1 MIARI
6 RQNMYVVCKWLA
18 SAGRARFNVPRLRC
32 LIIILAG
39 FILPAQ
45 AAETLP
51 DALQKLMQTSGFE
64 NGHWGLLVV
73 DAGTKQVIYEQNA
86 DQMFCPASVTKLF
99 STAAALEKLGPDF
112 RFETPVRRKGEVVA
126 DGVLKGDLILV
137 ASGDMAMGGRTGPDG
152 KMLYEDNDHT
162 YGGDVA
168 HLVKADALHGLKELA
183 RGVAKSGIKEVSGNV
198 LVDDR
203 LFAPAASSGSGP
215 RSVSSIT
222 INDNMV
228 DMVISAG
235 KKAGDLAEYKMVPE
249 NRVMAVDFQVKTV
262 EKGKPLSVTIRTLGP
277 RSVTVYGS
285 VPEGHKDLLRNFEVA
300 EPASWARSLFIECLR
315 AEGVKVTSSSLAVQN
330 VLDLPSKAE
339 VAALPKVAE
348 YDSLPLAEN
357 IKVILK
363 VSHNLHASTLP
374 LLLALA
380 DGKTELSDGLRAE
393 GQILRGLGVKPEA
406 ISFGGGAGGAR
417 ADLVTPRAT
426 VDLLLAMQ
434 SRPGFN
440 AFYTGLPILGRDGTL
455 AKAVEMQ
462 SPARGHVRA
471 KTGTYY
477 VDNEL
482 NGRMMLTSKA
492 LGGYIETA
500 HDRKLAFALFVNQ
513 VPMRPAQGSEKPAV
527 SAIAAGVLLG
537 KISEWIYLNCPAK

>member
-1 MIARI
+1 MP
-6 RQNMYVVCKWLA
+6 K
-18 SAGRARFNVPRLRC
+18 RC
-32 LIIILAG
+32 ILT
-39 FILPAQ
+39 ILLVGLSFPIH
-45 AAETLP
+45 AAEPLP

-64 NGHWGLLVV
+64 HGHWGLLVV

-99 STAAALEKLGPDF
+99 STAAALEKLGPDY
-112 RFETPVRRKGEVVA
+112 RFVTPVRRKGEIGA
-126 DGVLKGDLILV
+126 DGVLKGDLVLV

-183 RGVAKSGIKEVSGNV
+183 RGVAKSGIKEIGGNV

-215 RSVSSIT
+215 RNVSAIT

-235 KKAGDLAEYKMVPE
+235 KKVGDLAEYKMVPE
-249 NRVMAVDFQVKTV
+249 NRVLAVDFQVKTV
-262 EKGKPLSVTIRTLGP
+262 EKGKPVSVTIRTLGP
-277 RSVTVYGS
+277 RSVSVYGS

-315 AEGVKVTSSSLAVQN
+315 AEGVKVTASPMAMQQ
-330 VLDLPSKAE
+330 VLDLPSKVE

-348 YDSLPLAEN
+348 YVSLPLAEN

-380 DGKTELSDGLRAE
+380 DGKTELTDGLRAE

-434 SRPGFN
+434 NRPGFN
-440 AFYTGLPILGRDGTL
+440 AFYAGLPILGRDGTL
-455 AKAVEMQ
+455 AKAVDMQ

-482 NGRMMLTSKA
+482 SGRTMLTSKA

-500 HDRKLAFALFVNQ
+500 HDRKLAYALFVNQ
-513 VPMRPAQGSEKPAV
+513 VPTRSAQGDQPAV
-527 SAIAAGVLLG
+527 TAIVAGKLLG
-537 KISEWIYLNCPAK
+537 SISEWIYLNCPSK

>member
-1 MIARI
+1 MTTRFLSCIARFHVSHLYQI
-6 RQNMYVVCKWLA
+6 AMVLA
-18 SAGRARFNVPRLRC
+18 CYS
-32 LIIILAG
+32 
-39 FILPAQ
+39 LPLQ
-45 AAETLP
+45 AAGPLP
-51 DALQKLMQTSGFE
+51 EGLQKLMQTSGFA

-73 DAGTKQVIYEQNA
+73 DAGTGQVIYEQNA
-86 DQMFCPASVTKLF
+86 DQMFSPASVTKLF
-99 STAAALEKLGPDF
+99 STAAVLEKLGPDY
-112 RFETPVRRKGEVVA
+112 RFLTPVMRKGEVLE
-126 DGVLKGDLILV
+126 GGLLKGDLILV

-168 HLVKADALHGLKELA
+168 HLVKADALHGMKELA
-183 RGVAKSGIKEVSGNV
+183 REVAGSGIREVSGNV

-203 LFAPAASSGSGP
+203 LFAPTASSGSGP
-215 RSVSSIT
+215 RSVSAIT

-228 DMVISAG
+228 DLVISAG
-235 KKAGDLAEYKMVPE
+235 KKVGDLAEYRMVPE

-262 EKGKPLSVTIRTLGP
+262 EKGKPVSVTIRTLGP

-285 VPEGHKDLLRNFEVA
+285 VPEGHTNLLRNFEVA
-300 EPASWARSLFIECLR
+300 DPASWARSLFIECLR
-315 AEGVKVTSSSLAVQN
+315 AEGVKVTASSLAVQQP
-330 VLDLPSKAE
+330 LDLPSRAE

-374 LLLALA
+374 LLLALTE
-380 DGKTELSDGLRAE
+380 KKSELSDGLRMQ
-393 GQILRGLGVKPEA
+393 GQILLALGVKPEA

-434 SRPGFN
+434 NRPGFN

-455 AKAVEMQ
+455 AKAVEMN

-477 VDNEL
+477 VDNDL
-482 NGRMMLTSKA
+482 TGRTILTSKA
-492 LGGYIETA
+492 LGGYIETK

-513 VPMRPAQGSEKPAV
+513 VPVRPAQGADKPAV
-527 SAIAAGVLLG
+527 SAIIAGKLLG
-537 KISEWIYLNCPAK
+537 TITEWIYLNCPEK